1 MKKQKLA
8 MASAEG
14 GEQEGCGSQLAIP
27 EDATVPHESQL
38 AQDGAKQEQRQSQ
51 LAIPDCLQEELMP
64 DHFTIGTRN
73 AIRSKDV
80 WSYTKKQLTSE
91 TIYVSDKG
99 SKRARKGE
107 KLVLRRVDG
116 MWTAFDC
123 VLTDDEKIHE
133 QRQAVFR
140 SHEAD
145 ITCEG
150 EHKWEMNYAASRHNN
165 GGTDEVWRGTLR
177 AITKYERNNDASSL
191 EMTEVVD
198 RQHQL
203 R

>member
-1 MKKQKLA
+1 MEESPVKKKLA

-38 AQDGAKQEQRQSQ
+38 AQDGAKQEQHESQ
-51 LAIPDCLQEELMP
+51 LAIPDCLQEQLMP
-64 DHFTIGTRN
+64 DHFTIGRRN
-73 AIRSKDV
+73 AVRIKDA
-80 WSYTKKQLTSE
+80 WSYKKLQLKSE

-99 SKRARKGE
+99 SRYARNNE
-107 KLVLRRVDG
+107 VLVLRRVDD

-123 VLTDDEKIHE
+123 VLTADGKIHQ

-145 ITCEG
+145 ITREG
-150 EHKWEMNYAASRHNN
+150 YHKWQMNDAASVDNN
-165 GGTDEVWRGTLR
+165 EGSEEVWRGTLR
-177 AITKYERNNDASSL
+177 AITKYE
-191 EMTEVVD
+191 
-198 RQHQL
+198 
-203 R
+203 